1 MNQNVNNTAA
11 APLTGGAAGDYE
23 KERGNKR
30 TRMRKDPNR
39 ALEWTSLFV
48 SIRGSIIG
56 ERSIERLRGIL
67 QICITCSMQPT
78 QYPGRIE
85 NAKELLRSDSW
96 LLNAGISAKCAK
108 CLLEDSPYWHYEGD
122 TLFVDCYAAGVV
134 HAAVQKRHNQPK
146 AADSSPDSATGEESA
161 TTKNRTIYTP

>member
-1 MNQNVNNTAA
+1 MNKNTNNTAA
-11 APLTGGAAGDYE
+11 APFTGGAAGDSE
-23 KERGNKR
+23 MEQDRKR
-30 TRMRKDPNR
+30 TKMRKDPNR

-56 ERSIERLRGIL
+56 EKNIERLRGIL
-67 QICITCSMQPT
+67 QISITCAMQPT

-85 NAKELLRSDSW
+85 NARELLRSDSW

-122 TLFVDCYAAGVV
+122 TLIIDCYAASVV
-134 HAAVQKRHNQPK
+134 HSTVRRRHNQPK
-146 AADSSPDSATGEESA
+146 NADSSPDSATGEEPA
-161 TTKNRTIYTP
+161 TTINHAIYTP